1 GGTTPEEALATA
13 GGGGSPAP
21 TGPAGGDAPSADGN
35 ALSLADLQ
43 HVWGTVLAKL
53 AETAPAL
60 AATFEGARPDGLDGD
75 ELSIGFPPDRTFN
88 KRKAESPERREVLV
102 TAIHVVTG
110 RMLRPTYDL
119 LDENAEPAADAAPAD
134 QADGVDEEELLR
146 RLKSEFD
153 AEEVS

>member
-1 GGTTPEEALATA
+1 MSL
-13 GGGGSPAP
+13 
-21 TGPAGGDAPSADGN
+21 GDI
-35 ALSLADLQ
+35 Q

-60 AATFEGARPDGLDGD
+60 AATFEGARPDGLEGD
-75 ELSIGFPPDRTFN
+75 ELSIGFPADLSFN

-102 TAIHVVTG
+102 TAIHAVTG
-110 RMLRPTYDL
+110 RMLKPTYDF
-119 LDENAEPAADAAPAD
+119 LDEDAEPVAEVPAAE
-134 QADGVDEEELLR
+134 ADGVDEDEALR